1 MNWKRLQQLA
11 RKISA
16 LRISVYAAN
25 ATFFLLLSAFPAIL
39 LLLSVLQYTPLSQQD
54 FLALLR
60 GVVPSVLLP
69 LLEFIVTDVF
79 ESGSWTILSVSAI
92 AAVWSASRGVYGV
105 VIGLNAIYQAK
116 ESRSYLA
123 LRLRC
128 VFYTLLFLLALLLT
142 LAAHVFGRK
151 ILAYFSSKD
160 IPIFR
165 FLAYLMRLRFLVV
178 GLVLT
183 LFFTVIFMVFPN
195 RRTGF
200 LASLPG
206 AAGAAVAW
214 IGFSAIFSVY
224 TAKFGNYSAFYG
236 SIAGIA
242 LTMLWLYAC
251 MCIVFYG
258 GVFNRCLAL
267 YRARRSAREE

>member
-267 YRARRSAREE
+267 YRSRRGAREE